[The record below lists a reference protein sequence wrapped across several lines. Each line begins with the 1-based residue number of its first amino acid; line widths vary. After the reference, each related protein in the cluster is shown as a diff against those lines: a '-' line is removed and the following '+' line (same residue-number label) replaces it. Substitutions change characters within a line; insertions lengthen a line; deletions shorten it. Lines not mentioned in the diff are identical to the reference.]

1 MQTAPTEPEGETW
14 WGAGGAVRQW
24 RTNKAP
30 TEAAAETQSPAD
42 SRETASIRVS
52 RQRRSLESATVMLYG
67 IVLPELLFGF
77 KIHLVSSLPRPHAA
91 VRFLSLRGERN
102 QRRAGVATPRP
113 RGCPAFPSPPT
124 FPSALGRLVPLG
136 SLNAGPFTGTLAILR
151 LRKFLRIFW
160 GTARR

>member
-1 MQTAPTEPEGETW
+1 M
-14 WGAGGAVRQW
+14 RQW

-102 QRRAGVATPRP
+102 QRRAGGPPPRP
-113 RGCPAFPSPPT
+113 RGLSCLSLAAHFSLSAWPAC
-124 FPSALGRLVPLG
+124 ALRVAKRRPL
-136 SLNAGPFTGTLAILR
+136 TGTLAILR
-151 LRKFLRIFW
+151 LRKFLRIFGVRLTGSWRASPAAW
-160 GTARR
+160 GGSL